1 MLHFNYS
8 GVCLVSESIYIN
20 FSPKINYACYQNDIA
35 ILKELKIK
43 NNKEVPWNKIK
54 LSMESSLSY
63 IKSRSWQLQGLNPEE
78 EIDIKDRVIEMDAEA
93 LRLLEES
100 VSGTVKFILE
110 ADKTLIGIREIP
122 VQILANNEW
131 GGSEYIPELLAAF
144 VMPNAQGIDSI
155 LGETGR
161 LLTKYGKDS
170 TLDGYDSKQTT
181 KIWDMVSAIY
191 TVLANK
197 NFIYA
202 LPPKS
207 FELNGQKIRL
217 TKDILNNRVI
227 TCLDATVLMASA
239 IEQMGLYPTIIIIK
253 GHAFLGVWLKP
264 SSSVDLIIEDA
275 EFLRKRIDLNELLV
289 VDAVGISSS
298 PAIKFSDAKKSAEKY
313 LSIENTED
321 FMYMLDIN
329 VARGHG
335 IKPLS
340 INTTSTDNI
349 TNKIEDNNVVE
360 FEESPEDLVE
370 FDEENY
376 NNTDLSG
383 ITRLN
388 IWQKKLLNLSP
399 SNPLLNCKITQS
411 NLAILCPNPAKL
423 EDYLADGTKISLVS
437 AEKVLNTKIDPELRA
452 LRTGENL
459 WEEQAKAALNN
470 KQLLVNTPE
479 NKLSAQLVALYRK
492 TKSILE
498 EGGSNTLYLAIG
510 FLNWHKKGKSDRVY
524 HAPLILCPVKL
535 ERVSIQSGVKLSAH
549 EDESRFNTTLLQM
562 LKQDFE
568 ISIPSL
574 EGDLPTDESG
584 LNVVEIWNRVKLA
597 VKEVSGFEV
606 VEEVVLGHFSFN
618 KYLMWKDLID
628 RTDAMMEHPI
638 VASIIDKTKKFPDDG
653 NFVEPKDLDKL
664 YKPQDFFAPLP
675 VDSSQLAV
683 IAAADKGKSFVI
695 EGPPGTGK
703 SQTISNLISHLM
715 AKGKSVLFVSEKMA
729 ALEVVY
735 RRLEKIGLGRY
746 CLQLHSNKANKKDVL
761 NQLRQSWENANT
773 FIDDKWAKTSEN
785 LLKIREELNSTVKE
799 LHKTGSNG
807 LTPYYAMS
815 VCIKNTDLT
824 DLISFNWNSSNTHT
838 VEDYAYLKDLVHKI
852 QVQTETCEKLF
863 DSKTF
868 ACITNSNWEPN
879 WQQNIIREGE
889 NLSSIVPKLV
899 KSCEEFTKSIGINV
913 HIDNFN
919 IIKNLY
925 DLSQILKDNA
935 LNTANYAFTSSGM
948 EKIELLETAISHLRE
963 YIRAKESLKCMC
975 PANIW
980 KTVDGNELV
989 QRWNLAETK
998 WFIPAFIDK
1007 FIIKSELKKAG
1018 AKGSVYM
1025 PEDAKNIA
1033 ILKEHGLELQNLDR
1047 MLSDLRIWKAENSNL
1062 NEIEKSVDI
1071 AKKLRQISSVLA
1083 PESDELISIR
1093 GKLNLLITENREQL
1107 SIEGAIRKQID
1118 ELGQIYS
1125 EFEGCFNCFKTLCKN
1140 TPTANENFDIL
1151 QSIKDFLNISEE
1163 LNTNEGKLKDWCL
1176 WQKLKQQA
1184 LDKNISSL
1192 TSAIEHH
1199 GIKTTDIEKLFE
1211 TAYCKWYAQT
1221 IITERPILK
1230 DFSSTQHT
1238 DKIKQFIKLDDDF
1251 QKLTM
1256 QYVQAKLS
1264 ENIPNKDSKEISQ
1277 GWKLIQREMQKQ
1289 RQIKPVRHLLANAP
1303 EAIRALTPCVMMSP
1317 LSVAQYLPVSKES
1330 FDVVV
1335 FDEASQITVWDAIGT
1350 LSRGKQIIVAGDPKQ
1365 MPPSNF
1371 FGRNI
1376 EYNED
1381 ELGLDEDLESI
1392 LDELIGSSM
1401 PTMRLN
1407 WHYRSRCESLIA
1419 FSNEK
1424 YYENSLVTFPSAK
1437 TNQKSVSYRFVED
1450 GCYERG
1456 ARVNKNEAKAVV
1468 EECVKRLK
1476 SPDENIRNKS
1486 IGIVTFNSDQQKLIE
1501 DLLDKERENNPE
1513 IEFAFNPDNPD
1524 AVFVKNLETVQGDER
1539 DVILFSVT
1547 YGPDKTGKVSMNFG
1561 PLNRIGGERR
1571 LNVAFTRSKYE
1582 MVIFST
1588 LQADQIDL
1596 SRTNAK
1602 GVEDLKGFLQYA
1614 KQGKSV
1620 LSTNSSDDKLKY
1632 TDLFEQEVAEQLTKL
1647 GWTVHTNIGT
1657 SSYRIA
1663 VAVVHPDNKDE
1674 YLAGIECD
1682 GEIYFNSATA
1692 RDRDKSRQTVLEGL
1706 GWNMLRVWSVD
1717 WWTNKKGAIENL
1729 DNRLKELY
1737 QKSGSLKEVNSSR
1750 CRA

>member
-1 MLHFNYS
+1 M
-8 GVCLVSESIYIN
+8 SESIYIN

-35 ILKELKIK
+35 ILKELKIT
-43 NNKEVPWNKIK
+43 NNKEIPWNKIK
-54 LSMESSLSY
+54 LTMESSLNY
-63 IKSRSWQLQGLNPEE
+63 IKPRSWQLQGINPGEE
-78 EIDIKDRVIEMDAEA
+78 TDVKDRVIELDIEG
-93 LRLLEES
+93 LRTLEES

-144 VMPNAQGIDSI
+144 VMPNSQGIDSI

-161 LLTKYGKDS
+161 LLSKNGKDS
-170 TLDGYDSKQTT
+170 TLNGYKGNQTSR
-181 KIWDMVSAIY
+181 IWDMVSALY

-197 NFIYA
+197 NFTYA

-207 FELNGQKIRL
+207 FEDNGQKIRL
-217 TKDILNNRVI
+217 TKDILNNRVV
-227 TCLDATVLMASA
+227 TCLDATILMASA
-239 IEQMGLYPTIIIIK
+239 IEQMGLYPTIIVIK

-264 SSSVDLIIEDA
+264 TSSVDLIVDDA

-289 VDAVGISSS
+289 IDAVGISNS
-298 PAIKFSDAKKSAEKY
+298 PSIKFTDAKTSAQKY
-313 LSIENTED
+313 LSIENAED

-340 INTTSTDNI
+340 LNI
-349 TNKIEDNNVVE
+349 TSGDEIQTKVEDSNVVD
-360 FEESPEDLVE
+360 FEEAPQDLLDYDSE
-370 FDEENY
+370 KSY
-376 NNTDLSG
+376 NDADMSG
-383 ITRLN
+383 VTRLN

-423 EDYLADGTKISLVS
+423 EDYLADGAKISLVS

-470 KQLLVNTPE
+470 KQLLVNTPD
-479 NKLSAQLVALYRK
+479 NKLGAQLVALYRK

-568 ISIPSL
+568 INIPSL
-574 EGDLPTDESG
+574 EGELPTDESG
-584 LNVVEIWNRVKLA
+584 LDVVEIWNRVKLA

-653 NFVEPKDLDKL
+653 NFVEPKDLDSL

-715 AKGKSVLFVSEKMA
+715 AKGKTVLFVSEKMA

-735 RRLEKIGLGRY
+735 RRLEKIGLGRF
-746 CLQLHSNKANKKDVL
+746 CLELHSNKANKKDVL

-773 FIDDKWAKTSEN
+773 LIDDKWGKTSDS
-785 LLKIREELNSTVKE
+785 LLKVRDELNTTVKE

-815 VCIKNTDLT
+815 VCIRNTDLA
-824 DLISFNWNSSNTHT
+824 DLISFNWNSANTHT
-838 VEDYAYLKDLVHKI
+838 VEDYNYLKDLVHKI
-852 QVQTETCEKLF
+852 QVQAETCTNLF

-868 ACITNSNWEPN
+868 NCITNSNWEPN
-879 WQQNIIREGE
+879 WQQNIVAEGK
-889 NLSSIVPKLV
+889 NISSIVPKLV
-899 KSCEEFTKSIGINV
+899 KSCEDFAKTVGVNV
-913 HIDNFN
+913 QIEDFN

-925 DLSQILKDNA
+925 DLSQILKDTA
-935 LNTANYAFTSSGM
+935 LNTANYAFAPSGM
-948 EKIELLETAISHLRE
+948 EKIELLETAVSHLRE
-963 YIRAKESLKCMC
+963 YIKARESLRCMC
-975 PANIW
+975 PADIW
-980 KTVDGNELV
+980 KVVDGNELV
-989 QRWNLAETK
+989 QRWNLAEEK

-1018 AKGSVYM
+1018 AKGSIDM
-1025 PEDAKNIA
+1025 PDDAKNIA
-1033 ILKEHGLELQNLDR
+1033 ILKEHGIELQNLDR
-1047 MLSDLRIWKAENSNL
+1047 MLNDLRIWKAENSNL
-1062 NEIEKSVDI
+1062 SELEKSVDM

-1083 PESDELISIR
+1083 PETNELSLLR
-1093 GKLNLLITENREQL
+1093 EKLNLLITENREQL
-1107 SIEGAIRKQID
+1107 NSDGVIRKEIN
-1118 ELGQIYS
+1118 ELEQIYS
-1125 EFEGCFNCFKTLCKN
+1125 EFDGYFNNFKKLCEDSSFKN
-1140 TPTANENFDIL
+1140 ETNNFDKL
-1151 QSIKDFLNISEE
+1151 KSVKDFTNLSEE
-1163 LNTNEGKLKDWCL
+1163 LNSNEGKLKDWCL

-1184 LDKNISSL
+1184 YDKNISSL
-1192 TSAIEHH
+1192 TSVVELH
-1199 GIKTTDIEKLFE
+1199 GVKTSDIEKLFE
-1211 TAYCKWYAQT
+1211 AAYCKWYSQAV
-1221 IITERPILK
+1221 ITENPILK
-1230 DFSSTQHT
+1230 EFSSAQHM
-1238 DKIKQFIKLDDDF
+1238 DKIKQFIKLDDNF

-1289 RQIKPVRHLLANAP
+1289 RQIKPVRYLLANASD
-1303 EAIRALTPCVMMSP
+1303 AIRVLTPCVMMSP

-1350 LSRGKQIIVAGDPKQ
+1350 LSRGQQIIVAGDPKQ

-1424 YYENSLVTFPSAK
+1424 YYDNSLVTFPSAK

-1468 EECVKRLK
+1468 EECVKRLQ
-1476 SPDENIRNKS
+1476 SPDENVRNKS

-1501 DLLDKERENNPE
+1501 DLLDKERENNPD

-1561 PLNRIGGERR
+1561 PLNRMGGERR
-1571 LNVAFTRSKYE
+1571 LNVAFTRSKHE

-1596 SRTNAK
+1596 SRTNAR

-1620 LSTNSSDDKLKY
+1620 LSINSSNDKSKY
-1632 TDLFEQEVAEQLTKL
+1632 TDLFEQEVADQLTKL
-1647 GWTVHTNIGT
+1647 GWSVHTNIGA
-1657 SSYRIA
+1657 SSYRID
-1663 VAVVHPDNKDE
+1663 VAVVNPDNSDE

-1682 GEIYFNSATA
+1682 GETYYNSATA
-1692 RDRDKSRQTVLEGL
+1692 RDRDKSRQSVMEGL

-1717 WWTNKKGAIENL
+1717 WWTNKKGAVESL
-1729 DNRLKELY
+1729 DSQLKAIY
-1737 QKSGSLKEVNSSR
+1737 QKSKKTCVK
-1750 CRA
+1750 